1 MGSSINDPKN
11 ISKEFAFKSL
21 FIDKHLTINFAEYIG
36 KDPKKI
42 FFGFDFE
49 IMDRALYVSYVEND
63 NDDSEKFYEID
74 LSIYNDKSTS
84 AILKELEDSVFS
96 ICKDINTD
104 IDDFMINVGKLI
116 LSSDLMDVYRYYCDI
131 GKTTKVYKCSDDNV
145 LIAID
150 GNYVKVIHAKDNT
163 IDYLYDLFMACM
175 DKHPSFALKCFFE
188 KNTN

>member
-1 MGSSINDPKN
+1 MDSSINDPKN

-49 IMDRALYVSYVEND
+49 NMDRTLYISYVEND
-63 NDDSEKFYEID
+63 NDDCEKFYKID
-74 LSIYNDKSTS
+74 LTIDNDKST
-84 AILKELEDSVFS
+84 ILKELEDLVSS

-116 LSSDLMDVYRYYCDI
+116 LSSDLMNVYRFYCDMDREI
-131 GKTTKVYKCSDDNV
+131 TKIYKCTDDNV
-145 LIAID
+145 VIAVYGD
-150 GNYVKVIHAKDNT
+150 YATVFYTKEHT

-175 DKHPSFALKCFFE
+175 DRHPSFALNIFFE
-188 KNTN
+188 KNGF